1 MSEKEISILIEKY
14 KNGTLTEE
22 ESAFLNAWYLKYA
35 NEQQSSFDPADLDP
49 NLDLMWNAIEGNLSE
64 HGFRTE
70 RLKPV
75 AKTSLWPRIAAA
87 ASVVLVIG
95 AALYFY
101 NTDHTKVPVATDMAK
116 TEIKPGGNRAFLTLA
131 DGSRISLNDAANGQ
145 LASQAG
151 ITITKTKNGQLIYTI
166 AEQQS
171 VKPGNLYNTIET
183 PRGGQYQ
190 INLPDGSK
198 VWLNAET
205 KLKFPVTFADKK
217 ERKVELSGEAYFEVA
232 KLKTQGIK
240 MPFIVSSSGQKVEV
254 LGTHFNV
261 NAYRDENNTKTTLLE
276 GLVRVSGLLTPHGA
290 ILKPGQQASLSA
302 TALTLKNVDTEQA
315 VAWKN
320 GLFMFNN
327 EPLSHV
333 MKEVSRWYNVEVE
346 YKGDFSAVVIG
357 GSVSKFTNIK
367 EVLDVL
373 ALAGKISFKTVGNK
387 VIVSPLPD

>member
-14 KNGTLTEE
+14 KNGTLTAE
-22 ESAFLNAWYLKYA
+22 ESAFLNAWYLNYA

-49 NLDLMWNAIEGNLSE
+49 NLDLMWNAIEGSLSE
-64 HGFRTE
+64 HGFRHE

-87 ASVVLVIG
+87 ASVILVMG
-95 AALYFY
+95 VALYFF
-101 NTDHTKVPVATDMAK
+101 NTEHTKVPVTTDMAQ

-131 DGSRISLNDAANGQ
+131 DGSRISLNDAANGE

-315 VAWKN
+315 IAWKN

-373 ALAGKISFKTVGNK
+373 ALAGKISFKTAGNK
-387 VIVSPLPD
+387 VIVSPLTD

>member
-1 MSEKEISILIEKY
+1 MSETELSKLIEKY

-22 ESAFLNAWYLKYA
+22 ESAFLNAWYIKYA
-35 NEQQSSFDPADLDP
+35 VDQESSFDPAYLDQ
-49 NLDLMWNAIEGNLSE
+49 NLDLMWNAIEDNVAQ

-75 AKTSLWPRIAAA
+75 AKKLWPRIAAA
-87 ASVVLVIG
+87 ASVIMVMG
-95 AALYFY
+95 AALYFF
-101 NTDHTKVPVATDMAK
+101 NTDKTKTPMATNMAK
-116 TEIKPGGNRAFLTLA
+116 TGIRPGGNRAFLTLA
-131 DGSRISLNDAANGQ
+131 DGSKISLNDAANGR

-166 AEQQS
+166 ADQQS
-171 VKPGNLYNTIET
+171 AKPGNLYNTIET

-205 KLKFPVTFADKK
+205 KLKFPVTFANKK

-232 KLKTQGIK
+232 KLKTEGIK
-240 MPFIVSSSGQKVEV
+240 MPFIVASTGQEVEV

-261 NAYRDENNTKTTLLE
+261 NAYPDGQDTKTTLLE
-276 GLVRVSGLLTPHGA
+276 GLVRVSGLLRPRNT
-290 ILKPGQQASLSA
+290 ILKPGQQSSLTPTGLS
-302 TALTLKNVDTEQA
+302 LKNVDTEQA

-320 GLFMFNN
+320 GQFMFSN
-327 EPLSHV
+327 EPLTQV

-346 YKGDFSAVVIG
+346 YKGDFSTVVIG

-373 ALAGKISFKTVGNK
+373 ALAGKVSFKTVGNK
-387 VIVSPLPD
+387 VIVSP

>member
-1 MSEKEISILIEKY
+1 MSETELSKLIEKY

-22 ESAFLNAWYLKYA
+22 ESAFLNAWYIKYA
-35 NEQQSSFDPADLDP
+35 VEQESSFDPAYLDQ
-49 NLDLMWNAIEGNLSE
+49 NLDLMWNAIEDNVAQ

-87 ASVVLVIG
+87 ASVIMVMG
-95 AALYFY
+95 AALYFF
-101 NTDHTKVPVATDMAK
+101 NTDKTKTPTAINIAK
-116 TEIKPGGNRAFLTLA
+116 TEIRPGGNRAFLTLA
-131 DGSRISLNDAANGQ
+131 DGSKISLNDAANGQ
-145 LASQAG
+145 LANQAG

-166 AEQQS
+166 ADQQS
-171 VKPGNLYNTIET
+171 AKPGNLYNTIET

-205 KLKFPVTFADKK
+205 KLKFPVTFANKK
-217 ERKVELSGEAYFEVA
+217 ERKVELRGEAYFEVA
-232 KLKTQGIK
+232 KLKTEGIK
-240 MPFIVSSSGQKVEV
+240 MPFIVASTGQEVEV

-261 NAYRDENNTKTTLLE
+261 NAYPDEQDTKTTLLE
-276 GLVRVSGLLTPHGA
+276 GLVRVSGLLRPRNA
-290 ILKPGQQASLSA
+290 ILKPGQQSSLSP
-302 TALTLKNVDTEQA
+302 TGLSLKNVDTEQA

-320 GLFMFNN
+320 GQFMFSN
-327 EPLSHV
+327 EPLTQV

-346 YKGDFSAVVIG
+346 YKGDFSNVVIG

-373 ALAGKISFKTVGNK
+373 ALAGKINFKTVGNK
-387 VIVSPLPD
+387 VIVSP

>member
-1 MSEKEISILIEKY
+1 MSETEISKLIEKY
-14 KNGTLTEE
+14 KNGTLTEA
-22 ESAFLNAWYLKYA
+22 ESVFLNNWYIKYA
-35 NEQQSSFDPADLDP
+35 SEQPSSFDPAELEG
-49 NLDLMWNAIEGNLSE
+49 NLDQVWTAIEGNLSDQE
-64 HGFRTE
+64 HGFRKE

-75 AKTSLWPRIAAA
+75 AKRSLWPRIAAA
-87 ASVVLVIG
+87 ASVLLVTG
-95 AALYFY
+95 LAFYFF
-101 NTDHTKVPVATDMAK
+101 NANQGTIPESRNSMAK
-116 TEIKPGGNRAFLTLA
+116 TEIRPGGNRAFLTLA
-131 DGSRISLNDAANGQ
+131 DGSKISLNEAANGQ

-166 AEQQS
+166 ADQQS
-171 VKPGNLYNTIET
+171 AKPGNLYNTIET

-205 KLKFPVTFADKK
+205 KLKFPVSFADKK

-240 MPFIVSSSGQKVEV
+240 MPFIVASSGQEVEV

-261 NAYRDENNTKTTLLE
+261 NAYSDENSTKTTLLE
-276 GLVRVSGLLTPHGA
+276 GLVRVSELLRPRNA
-290 ILKPGQQASLSA
+290 ILKPGQQSSLTA
-302 TALTLKNVDTEQA
+302 TGLSLKNVDTEQA

-320 GLFMFNN
+320 GQFMFSN
-327 EPLSHV
+327 EPLTQV

-346 YKGDFSAVVIG
+346 YKGDFSNVVIG
-357 GSVSKFTNIK
+357 GSVSKFTDIR

-373 ALAGKISFKTVGNK
+373 ALAGKVNFKTEGTK
-387 VIVSPLPD
+387 VIVSP